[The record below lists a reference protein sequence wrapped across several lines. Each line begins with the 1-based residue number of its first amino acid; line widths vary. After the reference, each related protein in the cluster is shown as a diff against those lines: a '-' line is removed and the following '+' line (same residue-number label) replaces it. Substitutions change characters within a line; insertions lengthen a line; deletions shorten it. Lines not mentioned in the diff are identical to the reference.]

1 MTVGDIVVVMACY
14 GLLILGPL
22 LVVAVM
28 LP

>member
-1 MTVGDIVVVMACY
+1 MTVGDIVVIAACF
-14 GLLILGPL
+14 GLLVLGPL

>member
-1 MTVGDIVVVMACY
+1 MTTGDVIVLAACY
-14 GLLILGPL
+14 GLLVLGPL